1 MKQWKKVLTGCLT
14 AATVLSMAAV
24 PAQADDTV
32 NPIVHKDGSAI
43 TALNFTK
50 YYETTSEEGY
60 LSDATFTFT
69 MEPAAPETDSK
80 GNVTEKYAG
89 LDLAVTKG
97 VDLEEQGKLTFDLS
111 MTSATGEI
119 GDGGELTE
127 DGEDF
132 TWTYSYEDGGELDA
146 KFNLD
151 YIYDAIEDMK
161 DVTATVYKYTV
172 KEEIPEEYEEALEY
186 DDTEYT
192 VYVVVD
198 NEGNIANIVNA
209 SGTKEK
215 EPITFTNFCKTGD
228 LTVTKKVEGNAASST
243 EPFPFNINIPV
254 EGDAHSLPAG
264 QEIAYTI
271 TRGKNTIKSDS
282 FKVGATD
289 NDFELVAGDKL
300 TITGLPIGTIYTI
313 TEDADATKAYQTSI
327 TIDRSGIEEK
337 TYTVTPAAG
346 ETSVKVFNAS
356 AEKHPIAT
364 GANTVT
370 YTNGKSYTATGI
382 ALDVAP
388 YLAVIL
394 LVAAGAVVVA
404 VSKKRTQR

>member
-1 MKQWKKVLTGCLT
+1 MKQWKKLLTGCLT

-24 PAQADDTV
+24 PAQAEDVTNPLVVKAGDDS
-32 NPIVHKDGSAI
+32 IA
-43 TALNFTK
+43 ALKFTK
-50 YYETTSEEGY
+50 YYKATSGEGY
-60 LSDATFTFT
+60 LSDATFTFI
-69 MEPAAPETDSK
+69 MEPAKPTENETYQDIA
-80 GNVTEKYAG
+80 VTE
-89 LDLAVTKG
+89 G
-97 VDLEEQGKLTFDLS
+97 VDLKEQGELTFDVT
-111 MTSATGEI
+111 MNSATGEI

-151 YIYDAIEDMK
+151 YIYDAIEEMGD

-172 KEEIPEEYEEALEY
+172 KEDIPADYEAALEY
-186 DDTEYT
+186 DDTEFT

-198 NEGNIANIVNA
+198 NEGEIASIVNA
-209 SGTKEK
+209 SGTQAK
-215 EPITFTNFCKTGD
+215 EPIEFENFCKTGD

-243 EPFPFNINIPV
+243 QAFPFNINIPV
-254 EGDAHSLPAG
+254 EGDAHSLAKD
-264 QEIAYTI
+264 QEIAYII
-271 TRGKNTIKSDS
+271 TGSDKNTKDTGV
-282 FKVGATD
+282 FKIGATD
-289 NDFELVAGDKL
+289 NDFELAAGDKL

-327 TIDRSGIEEK
+327 TIDRSGIGEK

-364 GANTVT
+364 GVNTVT

-394 LVAAGAVVVA
+394 IVAAGAVVVA